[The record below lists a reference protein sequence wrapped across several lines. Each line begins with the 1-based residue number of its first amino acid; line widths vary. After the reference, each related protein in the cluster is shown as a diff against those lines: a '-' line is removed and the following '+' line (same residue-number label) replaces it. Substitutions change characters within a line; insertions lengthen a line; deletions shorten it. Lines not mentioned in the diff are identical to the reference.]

1 MSFKKGDLVICRAPF
16 MMFFDSE
23 DEQLALAP
31 AQLQPGDIGVC
42 VDSST
47 FGEIAFMFGNAI
59 LYHLESDF
67 NFSVNKIEDCIEV
80 FS

>member
-1 MSFKKGDLVICRAPF
+1 

-23 DEQLALAP
+23 DEQLMLAP

-47 FGEIAFMFGNAI
+47 FGEIAFMIGNAI

-67 NFSVNKIEDCIEV
+67 DFSCNRIEDCIEV